1 LMEASFQKRYFMHKV
16 DISGQINKKQ
26 SESFA
31 SLNTKFYLCKVMKKF
46 IFAILWPFIL
56 SCSSNK
62 VADNLAKVDTLV
74 AAEEYDSAYAVLAA
88 MEDGTVMDPEDEAH
102 YYLLSTQV
110 SYLDDKP
117 LESDSLLDKAI
128 TYYSETRNR
137 GKLADCYYYKSNRS
151 MNEGN
156 YSKAILYAKKA
167 EQNAKE
173 LKQRF
178 KIAERLTY
186 LNELCNNYT
195 LQLEY
200 AQKSLE
206 LASLA
211 QNGNWL
217 AYSYNNVA
225 TAFSNLDNSDSARY
239 YVVKAIPY
247 VNNVEEKN
255 KAGFL
260 ANIGM
265 LYKNMLPD
273 KAKEFFQKSLAHE
286 ETSGALENL
295 ADIYFA
301 EGRQEEAY
309 NLWKKAL
316 TINDGDYKDNIIYSI
331 LSYDLE
337 RGDID
342 KVCNNIDAIIHI
354 KDSMLH
360 QLKNDTIKDLQLRFD
375 HEAAMRQQER
385 KTGNWQKGGLV
396 GVIIVLL
403 LAAYIIF
410 RRYREKIKIQ
420 EVQIQINDYRSQIVQ
435 LENSGKEYGAL
446 INKLEKQIKNRIE
459 EFSPK
464 LKHGYM
470 LYEQVKDGSIKTI
483 SRWTKEDERLFVE
496 FYKMYDYRTVKRLT
510 DVKRA
515 EPLTTHRLFYLL
527 LKEMGKNDMQIKE
540 LLGVSDNNIK
550 VLRCR
555 TKEIK

>member
-1 LMEASFQKRYFMHKV
+1 
-16 DISGQINKKQ
+16 
-26 SESFA
+26 
-31 SLNTKFYLCKVMKKF
+31 MKKF
-46 IFAILWPFIL
+46 LFAMLWPFIL

-62 VADNLAKVDTLV
+62 VADKLAKVDSLV
-74 AAEEYDSAYAVLAA
+74 AAEAYDSAYSVLTSI
-88 MEDGTVMDPEDEAH
+88 EDGTVMDKEDEAL
-102 YYLLSTQV
+102 YCLLSTQV
-110 SYLDDKP
+110 GYLNGKP
-117 LESDSLLDKAI
+117 LDSDSLLDKAI
-128 TYYSETRNR
+128 IYYSRTRNR
-137 GKLADCYYYKSNRS
+137 DKLADCYYYKSNRS
-151 MNEGN
+151 MSEGN
-156 YSKAILYAKKA
+156 YSKAILSVKKA
-167 EQNAKE
+167 EQYAEE
-173 LKQRF
+173 LKQQF
-178 KIAERLTY
+178 KVAERLTY
-186 LNELCNNYT
+186 LNELCCNYT

-200 AQKSLE
+200 AQKSLK

-225 TAFSNLDNSDSARY
+225 TAFSNLDNRDSARY
-239 YVVKAIPY
+239 YVAKAIPY
-247 VNNVEEKN
+247 VDYVEENN

-273 KAKEFFQKSLAHE
+273 KAKEYFQKSLAYE

-301 EGRQEEAY
+301 EGKREEAY

-342 KVCNNIDAIIHI
+342 KVCGNIDEIIHI

-375 HEAAMRQQER
+375 HEAAMRHQEQ
-385 KTGNWQKGGLV
+385 KVSNWQKGGLV
-396 GVIIVLL
+396 VIIVVILL
-403 LAAYIIF
+403 TAYIIF
-410 RRYREKIKIQ
+410 SRYREKIKIQ
-420 EVQIQINDYRSQIVQ
+420 EVQMQINDYRSQIAQ
-435 LENSGKEYGAL
+435 LETSGKEHAEL
-446 INKLEKQIKNRIE
+446 INKLEKQIKTRIE

-483 SRWTKEDERLFVE
+483 SRWTKEDEKLFVD
-496 FYKMYDYRTVKRLT
+496 FYKMFDYRTVKRLME
-510 DVKRA
+510 VRRA

-527 LKEMGKNDMQIKE
+527 LKEMGKSDLQIKE

-555 TKEIK
+555 TKEIES